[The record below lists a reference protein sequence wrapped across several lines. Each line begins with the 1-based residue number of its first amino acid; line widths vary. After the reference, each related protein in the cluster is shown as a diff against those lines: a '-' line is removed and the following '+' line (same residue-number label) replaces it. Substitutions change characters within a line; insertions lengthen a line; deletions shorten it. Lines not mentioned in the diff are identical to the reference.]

1 MKGDI
6 CMGLLAKWR
15 EKHPKKLDPFDA
27 EAKRLQDYLATVQC
41 GTEEY
46 RAIQKDFL
54 TNATMREQNRES
66 RKKLDKQGRA
76 SVWTKIIGGVGT
88 LLGIGALGYY
98 EMKGNTFSG
107 EKRKLADG
115 LTNII
120 CNLFRNGRS

>member
-1 MKGDI
+1 MFK
-6 CMGLLAKWR
+6 KWR
-15 EKHPKKLDPFDA
+15 EKHPKKIKPFDA
-27 EAKRLQDYLATVQC
+27 EEIKLQKYLASLDC

-46 RAIQKDFL
+46 REAL
-54 TNATMREQNRES
+54 NEQRSLYENLERSRES
-66 RKKLDKQGRA
+66 RRKLNKEGRA

-115 LTNII
+115 LS
-120 CNLFRNGRS
+120 NLVSGFLRNKG